1 MRGLGTSA
9 VSYSLART
17 NASLR
22 NAGLVVAPQKVEMI
36 RPLIT
41 FSMLAGMLVHLA
53 AEPSSI
59 DHSRLLV
66 YRDSIG
72 KKHPVNTLADWAK
85 RRKQIV
91 DGLQQAMG
99 KIPSRTVLPSLDMQ
113 ILSQVNGDG
122 FTRLTINIIT
132 EKKDRLPALLYRP
145 KTKILGKRIG
155 ILALHPTSPLG
166 KYRIT
171 KEGGIPNRTYAYELA
186 KRGHVVIAPDY
197 PSFGDYKYDF
207 ESDDYISGTM
217 KGIFNHMRCVDLL
230 QSLPEVDPERIG
242 AIGHSLG
249 GHNAMFVGVFDTRIK
264 VVVSSCGWTPFHDYY
279 GGKIDGWTSNRYM
292 PLLKTR
298 YGLNPDL
305 VPFDFYEVVAALAP
319 RAFFSSSPLRDNNF
333 AVQGVKKAIS
343 RALEVYRLMNQSN
356 SLQLRTP
363 DCEHDF
369 PPEIRQESYRFIE
382 QILAQQEAINTE
394 PKQTRMPAD

>member
-1 MRGLGTSA
+1 
-9 VSYSLART
+9 
-17 NASLR
+17 
-22 NAGLVVAPQKVEMI
+22 
-36 RPLIT
+36 
-41 FSMLAGMLVHLA
+41 MLLHLA

-66 YRDSIG
+66 YRDSTG
-72 KKHPVNTLADWAK
+72 KKHPVKTPADWSK

-91 DGLQQAMG
+91 NGLQQAMG
-99 KIPSRTVLPSLDMQ
+99 KIPSRTVLPPLDMQ
-113 ILSQVNGDG
+113 IHSQVNGDG
-122 FTRLTINIIT
+122 FTRSTIDFIT
-132 EKKDRLPALLYRP
+132 EKNDRLPALLYRP
-145 KTKILGKRIG
+145 KTKILGKRTG

-166 KYRIT
+166 KHRIT
-171 KEGGIPNRTYAYELA
+171 KDGGIPNRAYAYELA

-207 ESDDYISGTM
+207 ESEDYISGTM

-230 QSLPEVDPERIG
+230 QSLPEVDPGRIG

-264 VVVSSCGWTPFHDYY
+264 VIVSSSGWTPFHDYY

-319 RAFFSSSPLRDNNF
+319 RAFFSSSPLRDSNF
-333 AVQGVKKAIS
+333 AVHGVKKAIFK
-343 RALEVYRLMNQSN
+343 ALEVYRLLNQTN

-369 PPEIRQESYRFIE
+369 PLAIRQESYRFIE
-382 QILAQQEAINTE
+382 QTLAKQGTANTAARQL
-394 PKQTRMPAD
+394 KN